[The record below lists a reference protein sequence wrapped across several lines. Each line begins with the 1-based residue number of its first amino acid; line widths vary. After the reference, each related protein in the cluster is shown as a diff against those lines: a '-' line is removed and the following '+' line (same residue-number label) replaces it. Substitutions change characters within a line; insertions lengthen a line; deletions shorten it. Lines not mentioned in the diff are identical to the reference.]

1 MTVEQLNLESIP
13 EEVLDEC
20 FENENDSFE
29 NIVAQGSD
37 DILEEV
43 DTNSTEGAFEV
54 LDSKL
59 KLPNNLTNEY
69 LVQEIRAGRDVQ
81 KNTAMIVKYN
91 SGLVYGQARQCTCN
105 IPFQDKVQYG
115 FEGLLKAIQ
124 RYDVEQK
131 IQFSTYATVSIR
143 QTMYNYGNDDVRM
156 IAIPRYLS
164 VNNIQ
169 IQNYID
175 KHRSLKG
182 RTPNA
187 EEISTG
193 TGIDVG
199 AVQRVLEYMNN
210 RPMSIDTP
218 ISGNTDMAD
227 MSLGDIIKGTSKDYT
242 LSENAVQGSTMDVIA
257 LVMAELPEAEQYL
270 LSRVHGLNGHEES
283 TFVKLEGEGLVDA
296 KGKVMK
302 SHSTIHRRYNDVIL
316 KIRRIL
322 QERFVSI
329 DD

>member
-43 DTNSTEGAFEV
+43 ETNSTDGAFEV